1 MISGATE
8 HTSHLFESAWDGASS
23 SHRPSTV
30 SARNGHFRTFLAFL
44 TFLQLPIVINVHNI
58 LIFLEYLHNNTISPK
73 VIRNYLSSISAL
85 ALHFNLDPR
94 PTKYE
99 MVLRFLRSI
108 SINSIFSPTP
118 RGIFSIEM
126 LYHISLACD
135 ILPDPILY
143 RSIFLLAYFGFLRMS
158 NIAPH
163 SLAAFDSSKHFL
175 QQDLRFFPPGTHL
188 IIKWTKTLQDNK
200 SHHVIQI
207 PSIQNI
213 FLCPVRALQALLKSR
228 PLLPSFPLFAHF
240 SYPHHRVIDTHI
252 RNALKKVLAFKNFP
266 LKGFG
271 FNTFR
276 RSGATFAF
284 DYNVA
289 LQNIMAHGLWRS
301 LAVWTYLQNASQAPS
316 IIPTTFAF

>member
-1 MISGATE
+1 
-8 HTSHLFESAWDGASS
+8 
-23 SHRPSTV
+23 
-30 SARNGHFRTFLAFL
+30 
-44 TFLQLPIVINVHNI
+44 
-58 LIFLEYLHNNTISPK
+58 
-73 VIRNYLSSISAL
+73 
-85 ALHFNLDPR
+85 
-94 PTKYE
+94 

-108 SINSIFSPTP
+108 SINSTFSPTP

-175 QQDLRFFPPGTHL
+175 RQDLIFGPPGAHL

-207 PSIQNI
+207 PSIENI

-228 PLLPSFPLFAHF
+228 SLPPSFPLFANLT
-240 SYPHHRVIDTHI
+240 YPHHPIIDTHI

-271 FNTFR
+271 FHTFR
-276 RSGATFAF
+276 RTGATFSF
-284 DYNVA
+284 DHNVA

-301 LAVWTYLQNASQAPS
+301 SAVWTYLQNASQAPS
-316 IIPTTFAF
+316 IIPTSLLTSSWGLVLFKIHLFILKVCSDFV